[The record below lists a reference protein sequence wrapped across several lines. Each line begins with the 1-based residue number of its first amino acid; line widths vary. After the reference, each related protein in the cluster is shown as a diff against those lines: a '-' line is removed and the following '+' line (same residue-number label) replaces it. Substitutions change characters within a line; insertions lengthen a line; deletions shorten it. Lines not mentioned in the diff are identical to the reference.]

1 VLVTREIVKPFKMHS
16 MLRINVENIWEL
28 NLLIHLK
35 ISIPSSTTPL
45 HSNSGINLG
54 HQVKVSTKVIIIIL
68 LIINNHL

>member
-35 ISIPSSTTPL
+35 ISIPSSKLRFTAT
-45 HSNSGINLG
+45 
-54 HQVKVSTKVIIIIL
+54 VESTSVTQSR
-68 LIINNHL
+68 

>member
-45 HSNSGINLG
+45 HSNSGMNFY
-54 HQVKVSTKVIIIIL
+54 HPVKVSIEVI
-68 LIINNHL
+68 